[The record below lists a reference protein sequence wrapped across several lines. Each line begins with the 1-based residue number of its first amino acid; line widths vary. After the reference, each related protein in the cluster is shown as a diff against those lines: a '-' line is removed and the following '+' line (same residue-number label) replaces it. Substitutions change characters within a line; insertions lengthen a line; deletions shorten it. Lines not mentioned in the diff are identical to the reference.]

1 MHRWLASAIA
11 VLVCV
16 LGLRIAAQP
25 PAPGKSASG
34 QQIFRFDTFG
44 DEQLWTTVLK
54 MPEALAT
61 VSPKTAL
68 SVGLKVDVEALPPA
82 VVEALKLGK
91 VDLNDPAV
99 TLQLLSANAVVGVV
113 GRVASG
119 KIEAVGVT
127 CALCHSTVDN
137 SLTAGVGKR
146 LDGWPNRDLN
156 VGAIIALSPALN
168 EEQRAVF
175 KGWGPGKY
183 DPRLQAFDGTKL
195 RPLNKTSLPVVIP
208 PAYGLRDVGFETVT
222 ADGPVSYWNNYV
234 AVTQMGGHGSFK
246 DPRINLT
253 IEQTPDMVAAKLPAL
268 RDYQLSL
275 AAPAPP
281 KGSFDGEAAK
291 RGQALFAGAARCGTC
306 HVPPT
311 FTDVAKAGKGS
322 TPTLHDPSETG
333 MDAAY
338 ADRSATKR
346 YRAAPL
352 RGVWQHPPYFHDG
365 SAADLAAV
373 VEHYNTKLSLNLTA
387 AQKADL
393 VQYLKSL

>member
-1 MHRWLASAIA
+1 MNRWLASTTA

-16 LGLRIAAQP
+16 LALRIAAQP
-25 PAPGKSASG
+25 TPPGKPTDG
-34 QQIFRFDTFG
+34 QHIFRYDTFG
-44 DEQLWTTVLK
+44 DEQLWTATLN
-54 MPEALAT
+54 MPQALAT

-82 VVEALKLGK
+82 VVEALKAGK

-113 GRVASG
+113 GRVTAG
-119 KIEAVGVT
+119 KLESVGVT

-156 VGAIIALSPALN
+156 VGAIVALSPALT

-175 KGWGPGKY
+175 KSWGPGKY

-208 PAYGLRDVGFETVT
+208 PAYGLARVGFETFT
-222 ADGPVSYWNNYV
+222 GDGPVSYWNNYV
-234 AVTQMGGHGSFK
+234 AVTQMGGRGNFS

-253 IEQTPDMVAAKLPAL
+253 ITQSPDMVASKLPAL
-268 RDYQLSL
+268 SAYQMSL
-275 AAPAPP
+275 RAPEPP
-281 KGSFDGEAAK
+281 KGSFDVAAAK
-291 RGQALFAGAARCGTC
+291 RGEAVFSGAARCGTC
-306 HVPPT
+306 HTPPA
-311 FTDVAKAGKGS
+311 FTDVTKGDS
-322 TPTLHDPSETG
+322 KTPFLHDPAETRT
-333 MDAAY
+333 DPAY
-338 ADRSATKR
+338 AARSATRK

-365 SAADLAAV
+365 RAADLAAV
-373 VEHYNTKLSLNLTA
+373 VEHYNTALSLGLTA

>member
-1 MHRWLASAIA
+1 MHRWVASATA

-16 LGLRIAAQP
+16 LALRIAAQP
-25 PAPGKSASG
+25 SAPGKSASG

-44 DEQLWTTVLK
+44 DEQLWTAALK
-54 MPEALAT
+54 MPEALMK

-82 VVEALKLGK
+82 VVEALKAGK

-99 TLQLLSANAVVGVV
+99 TLQLLSANAVVGVMGKV
-113 GRVASG
+113 TSG
-119 KIEAVGVT
+119 KIESVGVT

-137 SLTAGVGKR
+137 SLTAGIGKR

-156 VGAIIALSPALN
+156 VGAIIALSPVLN
-168 EEQRAVF
+168 EEQRGVF
-175 KGWGPGKY
+175 KSWGAGKY
-183 DPRLQAFDGTKL
+183 DPRLQAFDGKAL

-234 AVTQMGGHGSFK
+234 AVTQMGGHGTFK

-253 IEQTPDMVAAKLPAL
+253 IEQAPDQVAAKLPAL
-268 RDYQLSL
+268 FDYQRSL
-275 AAPAPP
+275 AAPAAP
-281 KGSFDGEAAK
+281 KGSFDPAAAK
-291 RGQALFAGAARCGTC
+291 RGQALFEGAARCGTC
-306 HVPPT
+306 HSGPA
-311 FTDVAKAGKGS
+311 FTDVAKASKS

-333 MDAAY
+333 MESAY
-338 ADRSATKR
+338 ADRSATKK
-346 YRAAPL
+346 YRTAPL

-365 SAADLAAV
+365 RAADLAAV
-373 VEHYNTKLSLNLTA
+373 VEHYNTKLALKLTD

>member
-1 MHRWLASAIA
+1 MHRWLASATA

-16 LGLRIAAQP
+16 LALRIGAQP
-25 PAPGKSASG
+25 SAQGKNANG
-34 QQIFRFDTFG
+34 QQIFRYDTFG
-44 DEQLWTTVLK
+44 DEQLWTTALK
-54 MPEALAT
+54 MPEALVK

-82 VVEALKLGK
+82 VVEALKAGK

-113 GRVASG
+113 GKVAAG
-119 KIEAVGVT
+119 KLESVGVT

-156 VGAIIALSPALN
+156 VGAIIALSPVLN
-168 EEQRAVF
+168 DEQRAVF
-175 KGWGPGKY
+175 KSWGPGKY
-183 DPRLQAFDGTKL
+183 DPRLQAFDGAQL
-195 RPLNKTSLPVVIP
+195 RPLNKSSLPVVIP
-208 PAYGLRDVGFETVT
+208 PAYGLQNVPFETFT
-222 ADGPVSYWNNYV
+222 GDGPISYWNNYV
-234 AVTQMGGHGSFK
+234 AVTQMGGRGNFS

-253 IEQTPDMVAAKLPAL
+253 IKQAQDQVASKLPAL
-268 RDYQLSL
+268 LDYQLKL
-275 AAPAPP
+275 RAPEPP
-281 KGSFDGEAAK
+281 KGSFDAAAAA
-291 RGQALFAGAARCGTC
+291 RGQALFSGAARCGTC
-306 HVPPT
+306 HAPPA
-311 FTDVAKAGKGS
+311 FTDVAKGGTKSPA
-322 TPTLHDPSETG
+322 LHDPGETRTN
-333 MDAAY
+333 AAY
-338 ADRSATKR
+338 ADRTATKK

-365 SAADLAAV
+365 RAADLAAV
-373 VEHYNTKLSLNLTA
+373 VEHYDTTLSLKLTA

>member
-1 MHRWLASAIA
+1 MHRWLVVATA
-11 VLVCV
+11 VLVS
-16 LGLRIAAQP
+16 GFAFRIAAQP
-25 PAPGKSASG
+25 AKSGDG

-44 DEQLWTTVLK
+44 DEQLWTTTLK

-68 SVGLKVDVEALPPA
+68 SVGLKVDAEALPPA
-82 VVEALKLGK
+82 VVEGLKAGK

-113 GRVASG
+113 GRVAGG
-119 KIEAVGVT
+119 KLDSVGVT

-156 VGAIIALSPALN
+156 VGAIVALSPVLTA
-168 EEQRAVF
+168 EQRAVF
-175 KGWGPGKY
+175 KSWGPGKY
-183 DPRLQAFDGTKL
+183 DPRLHAFDGATL

-208 PAYGLRDVGFETVT
+208 PAYGLQQVPFETFT
-222 ADGPVSYWNNYV
+222 ADGPISYWNNYV
-234 AVTQMGGHGSFK
+234 AVTQMGGRGNFS

-253 IEQTPDMVAAKLPAL
+253 ITQPQDLVAAKLPAL
-268 RDYQLSL
+268 LEYQLKL
-275 AAPAPP
+275 RAPEPP
-281 KGSFDGEAAK
+281 KGSFDAAAAQ
-291 RGQALFAGAARCGTC
+291 RGQVLFSGAARCGTC
-306 HVPPT
+306 HSGSA
-311 FTDVAKAGKGS
+311 FTDVAKDGS
-322 TPTLHDPSETG
+322 SKAPFLHEPSETRT
-333 MDAAY
+333 DAAY
-338 ADRSATKR
+338 ANRTATKK

-352 RGVWQHPPYFHDG
+352 AGVWQHPPYFHDG
-365 SAADLAAV
+365 RAADLAAV
-373 VEHYNTKLSLNLTA
+373 VEHYNTALSLKLTA